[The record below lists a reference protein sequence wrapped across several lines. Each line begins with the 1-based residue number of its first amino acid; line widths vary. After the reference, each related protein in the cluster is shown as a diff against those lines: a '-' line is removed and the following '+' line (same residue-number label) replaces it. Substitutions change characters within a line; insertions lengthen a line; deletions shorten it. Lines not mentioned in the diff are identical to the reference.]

1 MDIIIRNY
9 SQQLV
14 IVVEYVL
21 CVQYVNKDDKNR
33 SAVQTFLQ
41 NENED

>member
-1 MDIIIRNY
+1 MDIIRRNY

-21 CVQYVNKDDKNR
+21 CVQYVNKDDKNPVL
-33 SAVQTFLQ
+33 STDISLK
-41 NENED
+41 